1 MDEMKTVDTAATEE
15 SFEALLD
22 ASIKTLTTGD
32 TVTGTV
38 VAIGTTEVQV
48 DLGTKH
54 AGYIPCDEVSADPNV
69 KPEDV
74 LHVGDEIK
82 VFVVRVND
90 QEGTVQLSRKK
101 LDGMRVW
108 EELQELADNKT
119 PVEAKITEVN
129 KGGLVANVKGVRVFI
144 PASASGVARGGNLE
158 ELKGETVK
166 IRITEVNRERRGG
179 RVVGSIRAVANEE
192 RRAAQEKIWSEIE
205 VGKKYT
211 GTVKSLTSYG
221 AFVDIGGVE
230 GLVPNAEI
238 SWDRSVKPSD
248 VLSEGD
254 TVSVKI
260 RRIDW
265 ENDRFT
271 FSLKDLSADPWQDYA
286 AGLSEGD
293 RVTGKVAKIMPFG
306 AFVQLVPGVDG
317 LLPISRLGNGRH
329 IVDASEVVKVGDE
342 LELRIESVDPVA
354 RKISLSLVDKRV
366 DALKPGEIAV
376 GAQLKGIVESVRDF
390 GVFVRLSETKT
401 GLLHASET
409 GIERGGIQRA
419 KMEAKFPEGSDV
431 DVVVKGVDG
440 DRISLTLPSVLEA
453 EAAAERERAEVKA
466 ALRENKAASA
476 ASGLGSF
483 GSLLDAAL
491 GGGQ

>member
-1 MDEMKTVDTAATEE
+1 MLVSKRNQRSAEMAALMGDIDAQLAGMRD
-15 SFEALLD
+15 SFVPGE
-22 ASIKTLTTGD
+22 K
-32 TVTGTV
+32 VRGTV
-38 VAIGTTEVQV
+38 LSVGAASVTLDIGAKMNGVV
-48 DLGTKH
+48 DLAQFGEEPPA
-54 AGYIPCDEVSADPNV
+54 AGDEVDV
-69 KPEDV
+69 VYVGVED
-74 LHVGDEIK
+74 
-82 VFVVRVND
+82 
-90 QEGTVQLSRKK
+90 
-101 LDGMRVW
+101 
-108 EELQELADNKT
+108 
-119 PVEAKITEVN
+119 
-129 KGGLVANVKGVRVFI
+129 
-144 PASASGVARGGNLE
+144 GVARFSLPDAAEEAARASGAALQDAYLAKLPVEGRFEKEVKGGYE
-158 ELKGETVK
+158 VK
-166 IRITEVNRERRGG
+166 IGAARAFCPFSQAALFRPREGAPSPVGTTTTFLVTEFAEEGRTVVVSRRAVEERERDAR
-179 RVVGSIRAVANEE
+179 RDTLRASLFEGDT
-192 RRAAQEKIWSEIE
+192 RI
-205 VGKKYT
+205 
-211 GTVKSLTSYG
+211 GTVTKVMPFG

-230 GLVPNAEI
+230 GLVPNSEI

-248 VLSEGD
+248 VLAEGD
-254 TVSVKI
+254 SVSVKI

-306 AFVQLVPGVDG
+306 VFVQLVPGVDG
-317 LLPISRLGNGRH
+317 LIPISRLGNGRH

-453 EAAAERERAEVKA
+453 EAAAERERAEVKQ
-466 ALRENKAASA
+466 ALRENQAASA

-491 GGGQ
+491 GGGSGQ